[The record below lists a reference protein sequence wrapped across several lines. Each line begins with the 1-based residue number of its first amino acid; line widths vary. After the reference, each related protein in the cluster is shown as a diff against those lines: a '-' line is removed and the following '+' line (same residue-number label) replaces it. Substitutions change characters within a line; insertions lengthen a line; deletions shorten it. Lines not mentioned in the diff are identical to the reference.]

1 MFVIMKEIYKF
12 IVSDYHRYYGGD
24 ERGQRGQVH

>member
-1 MFVIMKEIYKF
+1 MFVIMKEIYKC

-24 ERGQRGQVH
+24 ERLGGVN